1 MNDSDHPAARHFL
14 SEIWDSLGGDKEA
27 LDRVRFE
34 GNGALRS
41 PFAVTDLAAASF
53 GAAGLALG
61 ELVATTGGGRPE
73 VRVDRVLA
81 SGWFDLPVGPSQ
93 PLDPSARQGVPHTW
107 MCEFP
112 TADDRWLRVQATFP
126 TLRSRIAR
134 ALGTAEDPAAFE
146 AEIRRHPAEDIERSL
161 VDAGAAVAVSRSI
174 EEWRGH
180 AQGRAVAT
188 EPVVSIEPGDVG
200 DDTWKPTPGRPLA
213 GIRVLDLTRVISGPM
228 ATRFLAACG
237 AEVLRLDRPGS
248 DESSG
253 VFGRGSDIM
262 LGKRWAFLDLQT
274 TDGRERFLSLLSEA
288 DVLVHGYRPG
298 GLDSLV
304 APEVRATVRPGL
316 VEVALNA
323 YGWTGPWK
331 NRRGFDT
338 LVQFSSGLADATT
351 AWARADPEHRTPINA
366 LGRLVDA
373 DRPRHLPVE
382 ALDFATGY
390 QIAAAA
396 IRGLTRRV
404 TTGEG
409 SVSRLSLARTAAM
422 LIGGGQAAEEPEIRL
437 PLDGPYEDRVHVSG
451 DGSPVKRLRFPVRV
465 QETPLFWERPF
476 EAAGSSAP
484 TWCPVS

>member
-1 MNDSDHPAARHFL
+1 MNDPDFPVARGIL

-34 GNGALRS
+34 GHGALRS

-53 GAAGLALG
+53 AAAGLAVS
-61 ELVATTGGGRPE
+61 ELLTTVGADAPQ
-73 VRVDRVLA
+73 VRADRVLA

-93 PLDPSARQGVPHTW
+93 PLDPATRHKMMHTW
-107 MCEFP
+107 MCEFQ
-112 TADDRWLRVQATFP
+112 TADHRWLRMQATFP
-126 TLRSRIAR
+126 TLRSRIAK
-134 ALGTAEDPAAFE
+134 ALGTQQDPEAFE
-146 AEIRRHPAEDIERSL
+146 AEIRRHPGEQIEQRL
-161 VDAGAAVAVSRSI
+161 VDAGAAVALSRTV
-174 EEWRGH
+174 EEWRRH
-180 AQGRAVAT
+180 PQGQAVAA
-188 EPVVSIEPGDVG
+188 EPLVGIEPGG
-200 DDTWKPTPGRPLA
+200 ESGTAWKPTPGRPLA

-228 ATRFLAACG
+228 GTRFLAACG

-262 LGKRWAFLDLQT
+262 LGKRWAYLDLRT
-274 TDGRERFLSLLSEA
+274 VDGREQFLKLLSDA

-298 GLDSLV
+298 GLDSLI
-304 APEVRATVRPGL
+304 APELRASARPGL

-331 NRRGFDT
+331 DRRGFDT
-338 LVQFSSGLADATT
+338 LVQYSSGLADATT
-351 AWARADPEHRTPINA
+351 AWALAEPESRTPINS
-366 LGRLVDA
+366 LGRLVSA

-390 QIAAAA
+390 LIAAAT

-404 TTGEG
+404 TTGKG

-422 LIGGGQAAEEPEIRL
+422 LIDAGRIADQPEIRL
-437 PLDGPYEDRVHVSG
+437 PLDGPFAERVFAGGHG
-451 DGSPVKRLRFPVRV
+451 PVRRLPFPVSV
-465 QETPLFWERPF
+465 ENAPLFWERPF
-476 EAAGSSAP
+476 EAAGSSTP
-484 TWCPVS
+484 TWSTAR

>member
-1 MNDSDHPAARHFL
+1 MNASDHPAARHFL
-14 SEIWDSLGGDKEA
+14 SEIWDSLGGEKEA

-34 GNGALRS
+34 GQGALRS
-41 PFAVTDLAAASF
+41 AFAVTDLAAASF
-53 GAAGLALG
+53 GAAGLALSD
-61 ELVATTGGGRPE
+61 LVATTGGGRPE

-107 MCEFP
+107 MCEFQ

-126 TLRSRIAR
+126 TLRDRIAR
-134 ALGTAEDPAAFE
+134 ALGTAEDTAAFE
-146 AEIRRHPAEDIERSL
+146 AEIRRHQAEDIERSL
-161 VDAGAAVAVSRSI
+161 VDAGAAVAVSRTV

-188 EPVVSIEPGDVG
+188 EPVVRVEPGDAG
-200 DDTWKPTPGRPLA
+200 ADTWKPTPGRPLA

-262 LGKRWAFLDLQT
+262 LGKRWALLDLRT
-274 TDGRERFLSLLSEA
+274 ADGRDRFLELLVEA

-304 APEVRATVRPGL
+304 APEVRAAVRPGL

-331 NRRGFDT
+331 DRRGFDT
-338 LVQFSSGLADATT
+338 LVQYSSGLADATT
-351 AWARADPEHRTPINA
+351 AWALADPEHRTPINA

-422 LIGGGQAAEEPEIRL
+422 LMGAGQVAEEPEIRL

-451 DGSPVKRLRFPVRV
+451 DGSPVRRLRFPVTV
-465 QETPLFWERPF
+465 EEAPLFWERPF
-476 EAAGSSAP
+476 EAAGSSVP
-484 TWCPVS
+484 RWSTTG

>member
-1 MNDSDHPAARHFL
+1 MTDSAHPAARGFL
-14 SEIWDSLGGDKEA
+14 SEIWDSLGGEKEA

-34 GNGALRS
+34 GHGALRS

-53 GAAGLALG
+53 AAAGLALSDLLATVGG
-61 ELVATTGGGRPE
+61 EGPR
-73 VRVDRVLA
+73 VRVDRILA

-93 PLDPSARQGVPHTW
+93 PLDPSARQPVSHTW
-107 MCEFP
+107 MCEFQ
-112 TADDRWLRVQATFP
+112 TADDRWLRMQATFP

-134 ALGTAEDPAAFE
+134 ALGTREDRGEFE
-146 AEIRRHPAEDIERSL
+146 SEIRRHPAEDAERLL
-161 VDAGAAVAVSRSI
+161 VDAGAAVAVSRSV
-174 EEWRGH
+174 EEWRRH
-180 AQGRAVAT
+180 PQGRAVAT
-188 EPVVSIEPGDVG
+188 EPIVHIETGEAGGDA
-200 DDTWKPTPGRPLA
+200 WQPTPGRPLA

-248 DESSG
+248 DESS

-262 LGKRWAFLDLQT
+262 LGKRWAFLDLRT
-274 TDGRERFLSLLSEA
+274 EDGRDRFLKLLSDA

-304 APEVRATVRPGL
+304 APEVRAAVRPGL

-331 NRRGFDT
+331 DRRGFDT
-338 LVQFSSGLADATT
+338 LVQFSSGLAEATT
-351 AWARADPEHRTPINA
+351 AWALADPENRTPINA
-366 LGRLVDA
+366 LGRLVGA

-396 IRGLTRRV
+396 IRGLTHRV

-409 SVSRLSLARTAAM
+409 SVSRLSLARTAAT
-422 LIGGGQAAEEPEIRL
+422 LISAGHVAEEPEIRL
-437 PLDGPYEDRVHVSG
+437 PLGGPYEDRVFVSG
-451 DGSPVKRLRFPVRV
+451 DGRPVKRLRFPVAIE
-465 QETPLFWERPF
+465 ETPLFWERPF

-484 TWCPVS
+484 MWSASG